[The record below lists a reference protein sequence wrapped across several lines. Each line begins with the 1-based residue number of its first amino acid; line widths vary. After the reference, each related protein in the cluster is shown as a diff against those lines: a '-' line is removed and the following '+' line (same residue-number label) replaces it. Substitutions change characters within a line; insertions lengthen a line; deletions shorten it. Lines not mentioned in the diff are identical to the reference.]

1 MVAVPSAVIFVN
13 NDLVDSVR
21 DMLVRQLHIN
31 EAITGA
37 EFDSRLASNPNY
49 IKILKQLNMRLLV
62 ERSYLELQNRELAD
76 VVMFVKLGEAA
87 ILKNRFGPPV
97 ETFPVINLTWGKL
110 NIFYPF

>member
-37 EFDSRLASNPNY
+37 EFDSRLASNPN
-49 IKILKQLNMRLLV
+49 L
-62 ERSYLELQNRELAD
+62 
-76 VVMFVKLGEAA
+76 FVKLGEAA